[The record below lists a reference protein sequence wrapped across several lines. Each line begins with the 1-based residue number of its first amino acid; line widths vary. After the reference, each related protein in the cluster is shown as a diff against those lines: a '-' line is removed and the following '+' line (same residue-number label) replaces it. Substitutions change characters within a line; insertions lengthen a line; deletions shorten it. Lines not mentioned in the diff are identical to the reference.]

1 MRVMV
6 IGARAA
12 DECYQSDDTACIETA
27 ETDPNMCVLYVCIYV
42 CICTCKYNMYVHVNI
57 K

>member
-27 ETDPNMCVLYVCIYV
+27 ETDPNA
-42 CICTCKYNMYVHVNI
+42 K
-57 K
+57 